1 MSSPSSHRTVAITV
15 FALGFIAALAASR
28 LGLFGKMQ
36 QPRPA
41 RVPRPGGLPG
51 EIILREGEFEPEPP
65 AGVGAAFGRSAP
77 GSRRGESG
85 ARATAG
91 TAIAEPGR
99 LLDLNSAGRLE
110 LVRLPGIGET
120 YARKIVRGRPYAR
133 AQDLVRRHILPIAT
147 YRRIERL
154 IFV

>member
-1 MSSPSSHRTVAITV
+1 MSNPSSHRTVAITA
-15 FALGFIAALAASR
+15 FALGFVAALAASR
-28 LGLFGKMQ
+28 LGLFGGTA

-41 RVPRPGGLPG
+41 RVPRRGELPG
-51 EIILREGEFEPEPP
+51 EIVLREGEIQPEPP
-65 AGVGAAFGRSAP
+65 AGVGAAFGRSAL

-85 ARATAG
+85 ARAAAG
-91 TAIAEPGR
+91 TAFAEPG

-133 AQDLVRRHILPIAT
+133 VQDLVRRHILPAAT
-147 YRRIERL
+147 FRRIERL